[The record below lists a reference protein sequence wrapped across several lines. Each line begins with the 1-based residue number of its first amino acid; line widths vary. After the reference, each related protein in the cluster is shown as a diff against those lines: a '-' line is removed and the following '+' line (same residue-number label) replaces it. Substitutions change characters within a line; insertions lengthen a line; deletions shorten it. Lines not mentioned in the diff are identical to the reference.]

1 MFTKKNLQEI
11 RPANLGLSFRKAAK
25 YFAEKYL
32 INEKS
37 IDQLLAKASKH
48 KMWETN
54 CTKLEFKLKLKLELE
69 LELGLI

>member
-48 KMWETN
+48 KM
-54 CTKLEFKLKLKLELE
+54 
-69 LELGLI
+69 G